1 MERSAGFRDREEMK
15 KKSPPALAS
24 WILFRLLDE
33 EIRYSAMGDFEEIFT
48 LKAEQKGRIPAL
60 IYYWI
65 QIIIILPSF
74 IKTQID
80 WSIEM
85 IKNYLKVTARI
96 LRNQRSFSLINIM
109 GLGIGM
115 ACCLLILLYV
125 QDELSYDRYHEKAE
139 RIYRFINYSQMGD
152 MNFEVAGAAAPA
164 AQVFKDELP
173 EVEDAVRFRIWDQV
187 KLTYGTA
194 SYREDKIS
202 FCDPSLFNVFTF
214 PLIEGNPETALSL
227 PNTIIISEKAAWK
240 IFGEANAVGQ
250 VLGLGEF
257 ADLKITGVFK
267 DIPGNS
273 HFHFDFIVSM
283 SSLDESR
290 NPTWMRP
297 NFQTYVL
304 LHKGADVPEVE
315 SKLRVLIKSKL
326 APEIKASTGKSIDEL
341 YAQRG
346 IKEMSYLQPLTAIH
360 LHSGSL
366 RGFEPNGDIKYVYI
380 LSSIALFILI
390 IACVNFMNLST
401 ARSSGRAK
409 EVGLRKVMGSYR
421 IDLVKQFLSEST
433 ILSFI
438 SLTVGIIIVL
448 AVLPAFNQLS
458 GKNLAGKDLGSG
470 IMLGAFAGIALLT
483 GLLAG
488 FYPAFVIS
496 AFRPVTVLRGRFK
509 TSLKMGPFR
518 RGLVIFQFIAS
529 IVLIISTLVI
539 FSQLRFIQNKKIG
552 FNKEQVLVVNNTFA
566 LKNQIHAFKNE
577 MLKNPNISEATV
589 SSYLPVPSSRLFESV
604 KAGED
609 TSDKPAPPMA
619 VFPVDHD
626 YIDTLEMTIIE
637 GRNFAREYQTD
648 SDAVVIN
655 RAAVKH
661 FGWDN
666 PLERTLKFNKKT
678 FKVIGVVEDY
688 HFESL
693 RNQIKPVVLYLGDS
707 TGRISFRIK
716 TENIAGTIEAL
727 KRKWKEF
734 LPHEQFDYAF
744 FDDKFFS
751 LYQAELMMGKVFGV
765 FSGLAI
771 FVASLGM
778 FGLAAFTAEKK
789 SKEIGIRKVL
799 GATVPQILNMLTR
812 EFMILVGISNL
823 IAWPIGYY
831 LMSRWLQGFAYRVS
845 FGLGIFILS
854 GFITVLFSVLAIS
867 IQALKAAT
875 SDPVK
880 ALRYE

>member
-1 MERSAGFRDREEMK
+1 MK

-24 WILFRLLDE
+24 WILSCLLDE
-33 EIRYSAMGDFEEIFT
+33 EIRYSALGDFEERFT
-48 LKAEQKGRIPAL
+48 LKAEKKGRITAL
-60 IYYWI
+60 IFYWI
-65 QIIIILPSF
+65 QIMVLLPSF
-74 IKTQID
+74 IKTQIN

-109 GLGIGM
+109 GLSIGL

-125 QDELSYDRYHEKAE
+125 QDELSYDRYHEKAG
-139 RIYRFINYSQMGD
+139 RIYRFVSFTKWGD
-152 MNFEVAGAAAPA
+152 ITIEVAGTSAPA
-164 AQVFKDELP
+164 AQGFKDELP
-173 EVEDAVRFRIWDQV
+173 EIEDAVRFRTMGQV
-187 KLTYGTA
+187 KVTHGTV
-194 SYREDKIS
+194 SFREDKIAFS
-202 FCDPSLFNVFTF
+202 DPSLFNVFTF
-214 PLIEGNPETALSL
+214 PLIEGNPDTALSL
-227 PNTIIISEKAAWK
+227 PNTIMISEKAARK
-240 IFGEANAVGQ
+240 IFGDTNAVGQ
-250 VLGLGEF
+250 VLELEEYPDF
-257 ADLKITGVFK
+257 KITGVFK

-273 HFHFDFIVSM
+273 HFHFNFIISM

-290 NPTWMRP
+290 NPTWMSF

-304 LHKGADVPEVE
+304 LYKGADVRQVE
-315 SKLRVLIKSKL
+315 SKLRALIKSKS
-326 APEIKASTGKSIDEL
+326 APEIKASTGKNIDEL

-346 IKEMSYLQPLTAIH
+346 IKDMSYLQPLTAIH
-360 LHSGSL
+360 LHSGGL

-380 LSSIALFILI
+380 LSSIALIILI

-401 ARSSGRAK
+401 ARSSVRAK

-421 IDLVKQFLSEST
+421 IDLVKQFLLEST

-438 SLTVGIIIVL
+438 SLIVGIIIVL
-448 AVLPAFNQLS
+448 LVLPAFNQLS
-458 GKNLAGKDLGSG
+458 GKNLASEDLGSG
-470 IMLGAFAGIALLT
+470 IMLWAFAGIALLT

-488 FYPAFVIS
+488 CYPAFVIS
-496 AFRPVTVLRGRFK
+496 AFRPVAVLRGRIK
-509 TSLKMGPFR
+509 AGLRTGPFR

-529 IVLIISTLVI
+529 IILIISTLVI

-552 FNKEQVLVVNNTFA
+552 FNKDQVLVVNNTFA

-577 MLKNPNISEATV
+577 MLKNPNITKATV
-589 SSYLPVPSSRLFESV
+589 SSYLPVPSSRLRESV

-609 TSDKPAPPMA
+609 TSDKPAPPIA
-619 VFPVDHD
+619 IFPVDHD
-626 YIDTLEMTIIE
+626 YIDTLEIKIIE

-648 SDAVVIN
+648 SDAVVVN
-655 RAAVKH
+655 QAAVKH
-661 FGWDN
+661 FSWDN
-666 PLERTLKFNKKT
+666 PLERTLKFEGKN
-678 FKVIGVVEDY
+678 FNVIGVMEDY

-693 RNQIKPVVLYLGDS
+693 RNQIKPVVLFLGES
-707 TGRISFRIK
+707 KGRISFRIK
-716 TENIAGTIEAL
+716 TENIAGAIAAL
-727 KRKWKEF
+727 NRKWKEF
-734 LPHEQFDYAF
+734 LPNEPFDYAF

-751 LYQAELMMGKVFGV
+751 LYKAELMMGKVFGV

-771 FVASLGM
+771 FVACLGL
-778 FGLAAFTAEKK
+778 FGLAAFTAEKR

-799 GATVPQILNMLTR
+799 GANISQILNMLTR

-845 FGLGIFILS
+845 FGLGIFILT
-854 GFITVLFSVLAIS
+854 GFITVFFSVLAIS
-867 IQALKAAT
+867 IQALNAAT

>member
-1 MERSAGFRDREEMK
+1 MK

-33 EIRYSAMGDFEEIFT
+33 EVRYSALGDFEEIFT
-48 LKAEQKGRIPAL
+48 LKAEQKGRTAAL
-60 IYYWI
+60 TYYWM

-74 IKTQID
+74 IKTQTG
-80 WSIEM
+80 WRIEM
-85 IKNYLKVTARI
+85 IKNYLKIAVRV

-115 ACCLLILLYV
+115 ASCLLILLYV
-125 QDELSYDRYHEKAE
+125 KDELSYDRYHENAG
-139 RIYRFINYSQMGD
+139 RIYRFVTYLPMRD
-152 MNFEVAGAAAPA
+152 MTFEWAGAPAPA
-164 AQVFKDELP
+164 ARAFKEGLP
-173 EVEDAVRFRIWDQV
+173 EIEDAVRFRTEGQV
-187 KLTYGTA
+187 KVTYGTV
-194 SYREDKIS
+194 SFREDEIAY
-202 FCDPSLFNVFTF
+202 CDPSLFNVFTF
-214 PLIEGNPETALSL
+214 PLVEGDPATALSM
-227 PNTIIISEKAAWK
+227 PNTLIISESASRK
-240 IFGEANAVGQ
+240 IFGAANAVGQ
-250 VLGLGEF
+250 VLKLEDYP
-257 ADLKITGVFK
+257 DLKITGVFK

-273 HFHFDFIVSM
+273 HFHFDFIVAM

-290 NPTWMRP
+290 DLTWMRP

-304 LHKGADVPEVE
+304 LHKGADVRQVE
-315 SKLRVLIKSKL
+315 PKLRALIKSKS

-341 YAQRG
+341 YAERG
-346 IKEMSYLQPLTAIH
+346 IKDMSYLQPLTAIH
-360 LHSGSL
+360 LHSGSV

-390 IACVNFMNLST
+390 IACVNFTNLST
-401 ARSSGRAK
+401 ARSAGRAK

-438 SLTVGIIIVL
+438 SLIVGITIVWI
-448 AVLPAFNQLS
+448 VLPAFNQLS
-458 GKNLAGKDLGSG
+458 GKNLASKDLGSG

-488 FYPAFVIS
+488 CYPAFVIS
-496 AFRPVTVLRGRFK
+496 AFRPVTVLRGRFIA
-509 TSLKMGPFR
+509 SLKAGPFR

-529 IVLIISTLVI
+529 IVLVIATLVI
-539 FSQLRFIQNKKIG
+539 FNQLRFIQNKKIG

-566 LKNQIHAFKNE
+566 LENQIHAFKNE
-577 MLKNPNISEATV
+577 MLKDPNITKATV
-589 SSYLPVPSSRLFESV
+589 SAYLPIPSSRLFESV
-604 KAGED
+604 KAGDD
-609 TSDKPAPPMA
+609 TSDKPAPPITI
-619 VFPVDHD
+619 FPVDHD
-626 YIDTLEMTIIE
+626 YIDTLEMTITE

-648 SDAVVIN
+648 RDAAVIN
-655 RAAVKH
+655 QAAVQH

-666 PLERTLKFNKKT
+666 PLGRTLKFNRKT
-678 FKVIGVVEDY
+678 FNVIGVVEDY
-688 HFESL
+688 HFETL

-727 KRKWKEF
+727 EHKWKEF
-734 LPHEQFDYAF
+734 LPYEPFDYAF

-771 FVASLGM
+771 FVASLGL

-845 FGLGIFILS
+845 FGFGIFILS
-854 GFITVLFSVLAIS
+854 GFITVFISVLAIS
-867 IQALKAAT
+867 IQTLKAAT

>member
-1 MERSAGFRDREEMK
+1 MK

-33 EIRYSAMGDFEEIFT
+33 EIRYSALGDFEEIFT
-48 LKAEQKGRIPAL
+48 LKAEQKGRIAAL
-60 IYYWI
+60 IYYWM
-65 QIIIILPSF
+65 QIVVILPSF
-74 IKTQID
+74 IKTQTG
-80 WSIEM
+80 WRIEM

-96 LRNQRSFSLINIM
+96 LRNQRSFSLINIL

-125 QDELSYDRYHEKAE
+125 QDELSYDRYHEKAG
-139 RIYRFINYSQMGD
+139 RIYRFVSYSTRGD
-152 MNFEVAGAAAPA
+152 MTFQWAGAPPPA
-164 AQVFKDELP
+164 AQAFKDELP
-173 EVEDAVRFRIWDQV
+173 EVEDAVRFRTEGPAKV
-187 KLTYGTA
+187 TYGTV
-194 SYREDKIS
+194 SFREDKIAY
-202 FCDPSLFNVFTF
+202 CDPSLFNVFTF
-214 PLIEGNPETALSL
+214 PLIEGNPATALSL
-227 PNTIIISEKAAWK
+227 PNTIIISEKASRK

-250 VLGLGEF
+250 VLKLEDYP
-257 ADLKITGVFK
+257 DLKITGVFK
-267 DIPGNS
+267 DIPQNS
-273 HFHFDFIVSM
+273 HFHFDFIVAM

-290 NPTWMRP
+290 DPTWLNL

-304 LHKGADVPEVE
+304 LHKGADVRQVE
-315 SKLRVLIKSKL
+315 SKLRALIKSKS
-326 APEIKASTGKSIDEL
+326 APQIKASTGKSIDEL
-341 YAQRG
+341 YAQLG
-346 IKEMSYLQPLTAIH
+346 IKEMSYFQPLTAIH

-366 RGFEPNGDIKYVYI
+366 LGFEPNGDIKYVYI

-390 IACVNFMNLST
+390 IACVNFTNLST

-438 SLTVGIIIVL
+438 SLIAGILIVW

-470 IMLGAFAGIALLT
+470 TMLGAFAGIALVT

-488 FYPAFVIS
+488 CYPAFIIS
-496 AFRPVTVLRGRFK
+496 AFHPVTVLRGRFK
-509 TSLKMGPFR
+509 ASLKAGPFR
-518 RGLVIFQFIAS
+518 RGLIIFQFIAS
-529 IVLIISTLVI
+529 IVLIIATLVI
-539 FSQLRFIQNKKIG
+539 FNQLRFIQNKKIG

-566 LKNQIHAFKNE
+566 LENQIHAFKNE
-577 MLKNPNISEATV
+577 MLKDPNIIRATV
-589 SSYLPVPSSRLFESV
+589 SSYLPVPSSRLRESV
-604 KAGED
+604 KAGDD
-609 TSDKPAPPMA
+609 TSDKPAPPLA

-626 YIDTLEMTIIE
+626 YIDTLEMKIIE

-648 SDAVVIN
+648 RDAAVIN
-655 RAAVKH
+655 QAAVKH

-666 PLERTLKFNKKT
+666 PLGRTLKFNRKT
-678 FKVIGVVEDY
+678 FNVIGVVEDY

-716 TENIAGTIEAL
+716 TENIAGTIEAI

-734 LPHEQFDYAF
+734 LPHEPFDYAF

-771 FVASLGM
+771 FVASLGL

-854 GFITVLFSVLAIS
+854 GFITVFISVLAIS